1 MTMGPAIVR
10 ILREE
15 ERQGLLHS
23 EAKDYDQATD
33 VIVTTIEKRS
43 DKKVHDE
50 NLKKG
55 TYEYKERYQ
64 TLVEDISDWIW
75 EIDRNG
81 KFTYS
86 NPKVKDLLGYMPHE
100 VIGKTLFDFT
110 PEGETERIR
119 ATFRACVELKNP
131 IIRLENFNLHK
142 DGRTVVFETSG
153 VPIFDAKGNLWGY
166 RGVTR
171 DVTERKK
178 MEEELRR
185 KNIQLEEINK
195 ALEDYTYVISHDLKE
210 PLRSLRIF
218 SSFLLEEPGSNLSE
232 REKDCLERIQ
242 KAAVRMGNLVDDLL
256 KLSRIGRQDIEFKE
270 TDITELLREGMKELT
285 GIISEKKGEVK
296 FGSFPVIISNSVL
309 IGELFKN
316 LISNGI
322 KFNDGEK
329 PIVEITCDEREN
341 EYLFCVKDNGIGID
355 SKYLDTIFV
364 IFKQLNP
371 REKYGGTGAGLTI
384 CKKIVEKHGGGRIWA
399 ESSGEGKGSVFYF
412 IIPKK
417 RAT

>member
-1 MTMGPAIVR
+1 MTEEPEIVN
-10 ILREE
+10 ILRKEE
-15 ERQGLLHS
+15 KQGTLCPQAKRDYSELDTPGATFEGGIGDEKLL
-23 EAKDYDQATD
+23 EET
-33 VIVTTIEKRS
+33 R
-43 DKKVHDE
+43 
-50 NLKKG
+50 
-55 TYEYKERYQ
+55 EYKERYRA
-64 TLVEDISDWIW
+64 LVEDISDWIW

-81 KFTYS
+81 KYTYAS
-86 NPKVKDLLGYMPHE
+86 PKVKDLLGYIPHE
-100 VIGKTLFDFT
+100 VIGKTLFDFM
-110 PEGETERIR
+110 PVGETERVR
-119 ATFRACVELKNP
+119 ATFQACVELKNP
-131 IIRLENFNLHK
+131 IIRLENINLHK

-171 DVTERKK
+171 DITERKK
-178 MEEELRR
+178 MEKELLQ
-185 KNIQLEEINK
+185 KNIELMEINK
-195 ALEDYTYVISHDLKE
+195 ELEDYTYVISHDLKE

-218 SSFLLEEPGSNLSE
+218 SSYLLEEPRSNISE
-232 REKDCLERIQ
+232 QGKDCLERIQ

-256 KLSRIGRQDIEFKE
+256 KLSRIGRQEIEFKE
-270 TDITELLREGMKELT
+270 TDITELLQEVTKELT

-296 FGSFPVIISNSVL
+296 FGSFPVITCNSVL

-329 PIVEITCDEREN
+329 PIVEITCDEWEN

-355 SKYLDTIFV
+355 PKYLDTIFV

-384 CKKIVEKHGGGRIWA
+384 CKKIVEKHGGKIWA
-399 ESSGEGKGSVFYF
+399 ESSGEGKGSTFYF
-412 IIPKK
+412 TLPKNVRHNHYK
-417 RAT
+417 